1 MFFKQVAD
9 ERLAQYAYVVGCQR
23 SGEALV
29 VDPQRDVDRYL
40 DAARR
45 EGLRITAAAETH
57 VHADFLS
64 GCRELVERHGCK
76 AYVSGEGGAEWRC
89 LWAEGRDRVVELRD
103 GQEFS
108 MGGVRFQAVHTPG
121 HTPEHMSLL
130 VTDEG
135 AGAQDPMGMM
145 SGDFVFVGD
154 LGRPDLLESAAGQA
168 GAMEPSARQ
177 LYASAQ
183 GVFRLPEYLRVWPG
197 HGAGSA
203 CGKALGAVPDTTVG
217 YETRCSPALAAVRR
231 GEEAFLDYI
240 LDGQP
245 EPPFYFGRMKTEN
258 RRGPALLGELP
269 RPRRLE
275 GAELATGPDAPSDDA
290 SGAVSPV
297 ARPPVRRPVARRPV
311 VLDMRGDRMAYYA
324 AHVPG
329 AVYAPLNKAFPV
341 VAGSYL
347 EPDQPI
353 ALLCLEAEVEEAV
366 RSLVRIGLDH
376 IVGWAPP
383 AALDD
388 YRAAGRTLA
397 STEVVDLAEARRRQR
412 DQDSGACVVD
422 VRRASEY
429 ANGHIEGAINIAHT
443 RLAPRL
449 NELPRDKRLVVHCLS
464 GARASAA
471 VSFLEGCGFDAT
483 AVNDVFRP

>member
-9 ERLAQYAYVVGCQR
+9 DRLAQYAYIVGCQR
-23 SGEALV
+23 SGEAMV

-40 DAARR
+40 EAARR

-64 GCRELVERHGCK
+64 GCRELVERHGCT
-76 AYVSGEGGAEWRC
+76 AYLSGEGDDEWRC
-89 LWAEGRDRVVELRD
+89 LWAKGRDRAVELRD

-108 MGGVRFQAVHTPG
+108 VGAVRFQAVHTPG
-121 HTPEHMSLL
+121 HTPEHMSYL

-135 AGAQDPMGMM
+135 AGARDPMGMM

-168 GAMEPSARQ
+168 GAMEPSARR

-183 GVFRLPEYLRVWPG
+183 GVFQLPEYLRVWPG

-217 YETRCSPALAAVRR
+217 YETRHSPALAAVRQ
-231 GEEAFLDYI
+231 GEDAFLSYI

-245 EPPFYFGRMKTEN
+245 EPPFYFGRMKTQN
-258 RRGPALLGELP
+258 REGPALLGELP
-269 RPRRLE
+269 RPRLLD
-275 GAELATGPDAPSDDA
+275 GAELGN
-290 SGAVSPV
+290 GA
-297 ARPPVRRPVARRPV
+297 V
-311 VLDMRGDRMAYYA
+311 VLDMRSDRLAYYA

-341 VAGSYL
+341 VTGSYL

-353 ALLCLEAEVEEAV
+353 ALLCPESDVDEAV
-366 RSLVRIGLDH
+366 RSLVRIGLDR

-383 AALDD
+383 AALNE
-388 YRAAGRTLA
+388 YEAAGRTLA
-397 STEVVDLAEARRRQR
+397 STEVVDLAEVRRRCRR
-412 DQDSGACVVD
+412 DAGVCVLD

-429 ANGHIEGAINIAHT
+429 ANGHVEGAVNIAHT

-449 NELPRDKRLVVHCLS
+449 DELPRDKRLLVHCLS

-471 VSFLEGCGFDAT
+471 VSFLEGRGFDVT
-483 AVNDVFRP
+483 AVNDVFRS

>member
-1 MFFKQVAD
+1 MFFKQIAD
-9 ERLAQYAYVVGCQR
+9 DKLAQYAYVLGCQR

-40 DAARR
+40 EAVRR
-45 EGLRITAAAETH
+45 EGLRIVAAAETH

-64 GCRELVERHGCK
+64 GCRELVERHRCT
-76 AYVSGEGGAEWRC
+76 AYLSGEGGAEWRC
-89 LWAEGRDRVVELRD
+89 SWAQGRDRVVELRD

-108 MGGVRFQAVHTPG
+108 VGGVRFKAVHTPG
-121 HTPEHMSLL
+121 HTPEHMSFL

-135 AGAQDPMGMM
+135 AGAADPMGMM

-183 GVFRLPEYLRVWPG
+183 GVFQLPEYLRVWPG

-217 YETRCSPALAAVRR
+217 YETRHSPALAAARQ
-231 GEEAFLDYI
+231 GEKAFLGYI

-275 GAELATGPDAPSDDA
+275 GAELATGPKALSGVPSPA
-290 SGAVSPV
+290 A
-297 ARPPVRRPVARRPV
+297 RPVASRPV

-329 AVYAPLNKAFPV
+329 AVYAPLDKAFPV

-366 RSLVRIGLDH
+366 RSLVRIGLDR

-397 STEVVDLAEARRRQR
+397 STEVVTLAEARRRQR
-412 DQDSGACVVD
+412 ESGACVVD
-422 VRRASEY
+422 VRRASEH

-449 NELPRDKRLVVHCLS
+449 DELPRDKRFVVHCLS

-471 VSFLEGCGFDAT
+471 VSFLEGRGFDAT